1 VKAVKKLTPEQFQKT
16 VEQGRIEPLYL
27 FTGFIPEGGGR
38 TYTDDD
44 RWALEEYLLSE
55 ALKTLIEKALPV
67 HSRDFNLSRFSALT
81 SNLADILAVAQEVP
95 IFSSRRIVIVWDLD
109 KKLKSQPKEEV
120 EGKASAAAGA
130 IASDRDMEQKTLIEY
145 LKHPNSTTTLVLI
158 LERLDRRLN
167 IVTALLKACTVVE
180 FRRFSESEAI
190 EWVKNHLRR
199 EGCFMEEAALGLLI
213 GLVGT
218 DLSLLSNEVEK
229 LVTYVGGKGQIGRS
243 DVESLVI
250 HLREHSNFELQDLI
264 LARQWRRAARLLKH
278 QLDAGEEPVKI
289 LGLIA
294 SLYRRML
301 MAKEL
306 MAQGAPNAEVAKAA
320 GMSPY
325 AVGKFNEHVRRIPV
339 EEIIWG
345 IKRIAQVDNAIKG
358 SLGDPEEQLEVLVYE
373 LCTPGAEAAL

>member
-1 VKAVKKLTPEQFQKT
+1 
-16 VEQGRIEPLYL
+16 
-27 FTGFIPEGGGR
+27 
-38 TYTDDD
+38 
-44 RWALEEYLLSE
+44 
-55 ALKTLIEKALPV
+55 
-67 HSRDFNLSRFSALT
+67 
-81 SNLADILAVAQEVP
+81 
-95 IFSSRRIVIVWDLD
+95 
-109 KKLKSQPKEEV
+109 
-120 EGKASAAAGA
+120 
-130 IASDRDMEQKTLIEY
+130 
-145 LKHPNSTTTLVLI
+145 
-158 LERLDRRLN
+158 
-167 IVTALLKACTVVE
+167 
-180 FRRFSESEAI
+180 
-190 EWVKNHLRR
+190 
-199 EGCFMEEAALGLLI
+199 MEEAALGLLI